1 VVGLTCGMNDIE
13 VAKYLLLIKL
23 NKVFPKQESEI
34 QDIPCVFPTY
44 SGSHFDGGLN
54 ENHN

>member
-13 VAKYLLLIKL
+13 VAKYLLLI
-23 NKVFPKQESEI
+23 KVFPKQESEI